1 MKKIAIT
8 VRLSE
13 ETLARLRFTAAEQG
27 LSLQDLIENALNQF
41 AAHIDLPVGTKV
53 VTYLSETLQTM
64 IHSALIQ
71 IPPGRAIG
79 LKQLLDANVW
89 QDLSDSARRNLGKEF
104 KQLVLNG
111 AFPELILGDKK
122 PGNGEQQY
130 VRITT
135 DEDRKNSNRLNK

>member
-13 ETLARLRFTAAEQG
+13 ETIARLRFTAAKQG
-27 LSLQDLIENALNQF
+27 VSLQDLIEITLNAF
-41 AAHIDLPVGTKV
+41 AAHVHLPAGKTV
-53 VTYLSETLQTM
+53 VTYLSDTLQTM

-71 IPPGRAIG
+71 IPPGRSIG

-111 AFPELILGDKK
+111 EFPELILGDKK

-135 DEDRKNSNRLNK
+135 DEDRKNGNHLNQ